1 LYSPFDRERG
11 GDLKVVIYC
20 IIAAM
25 VFWFFNAMN
34 RDHTANI
41 SYPIKFEYKDS
52 SLILV
57 NPLPKK
63 INLHVTGYGWNLL
76 RKTFWFNI
84 EPVVYKLEDPLRT
97 KVITARN
104 LLPVVTEQLN
114 GVKVNY
120 LLKDTFWINFER
132 KTIKEQLVYVDT
144 SKVSLAEGLEIKSP
158 VIVNPPKILVE
169 GPQSLI
175 EKLSDTL
182 FLSIPQNEIDED
194 YDAEVKIFEVSNLI
208 NIDRKKVQ
216 VLFKVGKKEPPKV
229 ENDSTAIDADSSK
242 GADSSKKDDEKK
254 DD

>member
-52 SLILV
+52 SLVLV
-57 NPLPKK
+57 NPLPKR
-63 INLHVTGYGWNLL
+63 ISLHVSGYGWNLL

-84 EPVVYKLEDPLRT
+84 EPITYKLEDPLKT

-132 KTIKEQLVYVDT
+132 KVIKEQFVYVDT
-144 SKVSLAEGLEIKSP
+144 GKISLAEGLEIKSP
-158 VIVNPPKILVE
+158 VIVNPSTILVE
-169 GPQSLI
+169 GPQSLV

-182 FLSIPQNEIDED
+182 FLTIPQNEIDED
-194 YDAEVKIFEVSNLI
+194 YDSEVKIFEVSNLI

-216 VLFKVGKKEPPKV
+216 VLFKVGKKEPPPV
-229 ENDSTAIDADSSK
+229 VTDSLTNQSDSSEAK
-242 GADSSKKDDEKK
+242 DAKKDN
-254 DD
+254 